1 MKNFEDIFKDTPAVN
16 LKWKNMQNN
25 QKMDLINNT
34 IKNHNYDNKVVLVNC
49 EDDGYIYFN
58 FTEHIPAN
66 IRGELLMDIELI
78 LKKQIDSGLTVWLS
92 PQGDKSSLRRLRG
105 VEVKVI

>member
-16 LKWKNMQNN
+16 LKWKNMQND
-25 QKMDLINNT
+25 QKMTLIINT

-49 EDDGYIYFN
+49 EDNGYIYFN

-66 IRGELLMDIELI
+66 IRGELLLDIELL